1 MLLLQPNLLFQT
13 AFAIAATFLSRLSG
27 SSSSSVLSCTP
38 NSMNRVLLMKYDT
51 STMAVGRKRFSRT
64 WARLLGLAHF
74 YLQQRCS
81 PSLFAK
87 VLYAASALHLTHAI
101 CAQLQLASLHTSV
114 QGLGATSYCNHCF
127 GSTVQFYC
135 AIAPLG
141 PFQCLRKP
149 PRSPCEDYSLR
160 CALCFCNY
168 GNICVRG
175 VPCQLC
181 GSDGLG
187 GRPTIYYNL
196 SCAAMDD

>member
-1 MLLLQPNLLFQT
+1 MT
-13 AFAIAATFLSRLSG
+13 HRH
-27 SSSSSVLSCTP
+27 
-38 NSMNRVLLMKYDT
+38 RVLLKKYDT
-51 STMAVGRKRFSRT
+51 VRWQLGASASAALGLGSSDSPTFICSSIAVLRFSLR
-64 WARLLGLAHF
+64 
-74 YLQQRCS
+74 
-81 PSLFAK
+81 
-87 VLYAASALHLTHAI
+87 VLYTASALHLTHAI
-101 CAQLQLASLHTSV
+101 FAQLQLASLHTSV

-141 PFQCLRKP
+141 PFQSLRKP
-149 PRSPCEDYSLR
+149 LRSPCEDYSLR

-187 GRPTIYYNL
+187 RRPTIYYNL

>member
-1 MLLLQPNLLFQT
+1 
-13 AFAIAATFLSRLSG
+13 
-27 SSSSSVLSCTP
+27 
-38 NSMNRVLLMKYDT
+38 
-51 STMAVGRKRFSRT
+51 MAVGRQRFSRT

-101 CAQLQLASLHTSV
+101 FAQLQLASLHTSV

-141 PFQCLRKP
+141 PFPMLAQASTL
-149 PRSPCEDYSLR
+149 SLR
-160 CALCFCNY
+160 RLLFALRSMLLQLWQHLCPWRSVPA
-168 GNICVRG
+168 VRIRRAWWATYH
-175 VPCQLC
+175 L
-181 GSDGLG
+181 L
-187 GRPTIYYNL
+187 
-196 SCAAMDD
+196 